1 LRLRRELQL
10 ALALAFTNGQIGA
23 DTLARY
29 SRRFELDTETIALNR
44 TVIGFSHGNDVFGWR
59 FQPRFQSPDTEGNC
73 KTLVRTLFT
82 GGPTRDQILRDQ
94 RLEPG
99 MRHCV
104 AMILLPACLR
114 YATFDVRTNWFRLT
128 NPAKSELSMA
138 KTVELSST
146 IKCAQETA
154 MAAFQSS
161 QLYRDGEV
169 MRLSRRLD
177 QLSAELP
184 LQSLQVQLPAEK
196 GRTGG
201 FELFNTNVTD
211 LRPRLAGFYGE
222 PGVSDQRTT
231 KIFLVGDNLSAPDVQ
246 IIAGGVPI
254 EPMLLSEQVA
264 MVSIPNEFR
273 TTTYR
278 SRKVIDVHAAT
289 AYGVSDHIYVP
300 VMEEGKPPAPQPQTT
315 KFAFATDRVRGTVFY
330 DECGKTKEFC
340 LEPEEIV
347 IEDQGVHPAT
357 LRMNKAQIAFF
368 VRTKTG
374 EQVADNPQSTEALQ
388 LVFNESSGGY
398 TLSADDLREQLLNC
412 LPSQSGNLTGL
423 VLEGFLQFTDTQL
436 VTKIQGQLLIDV
448 NTTKVTMSP
457 FDCPQGTQKPPS
469 SSQKSGSGNKV
480 LSVPSEDPG
489 ETTEEIDVSHRKPTK
504 SRATVVGK
512 VKVPVLGSKEN
523 PANRERVGRAV
534 MGNSPTVRKAT
545 R

>member
-1 LRLRRELQL
+1 
-10 ALALAFTNGQIGA
+10 
-23 DTLARY
+23 
-29 SRRFELDTETIALNR
+29 
-44 TVIGFSHGNDVFGWR
+44 
-59 FQPRFQSPDTEGNC
+59 
-73 KTLVRTLFT
+73 
-82 GGPTRDQILRDQ
+82 
-94 RLEPG
+94 
-99 MRHCV
+99 
-104 AMILLPACLR
+104 
-114 YATFDVRTNWFRLT
+114 
-128 NPAKSELSMA
+128 
-138 KTVELSST
+138 
-146 IKCAQETA
+146 
-154 MAAFQSS
+154 
-161 QLYRDGEV
+161 
-169 MRLSRRLD
+169 
-177 QLSAELP
+177 
-184 LQSLQVQLPAEK
+184 VQLPAEK

-246 IIAGGVPI
+246 IIAGGLPI

-264 MVSIPNEFR
+264 MVSIPNDFR

-357 LRMNKAQIAFF
+357 LRINKAQIAFF

-388 LVFNESSGGY
+388 LVFNELSGGY
-398 TLSADDLREQLLNC
+398 TLSADDLCEQLLNF

-469 SSQKSGSGNKV
+469 SSQKSGSGNKD

-489 ETTEEIDVSHRKPTK
+489 ETTEEIDVSHPKPTK
-504 SRATVVGK
+504 SRETVVGK

-534 MGNSPTVRKAT
+534 MGNSPAVRKAT